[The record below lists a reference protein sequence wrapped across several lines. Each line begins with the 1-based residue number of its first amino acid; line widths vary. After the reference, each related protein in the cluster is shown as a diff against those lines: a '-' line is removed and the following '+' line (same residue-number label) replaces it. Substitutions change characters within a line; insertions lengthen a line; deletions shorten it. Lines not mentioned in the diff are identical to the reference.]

1 MQKYR
6 FRFPQIR
13 PWAPVFLSFLVL
25 SMGSVASANPV
36 HIASVLGNDDETY
49 VFMGRCP
56 NGEMYRLKAYQKWVN
71 GTSESFYDYE
81 GPAGKG
87 TVQTKTSPRTLAV
100 RLCRKLAEIRNDF

>member
-6 FRFPQIR
+6 FRFLQIR
-13 PWAPVFLSFLVL
+13 PWSLVSLSFLVI
-25 SMGSVASANPV
+25 SIGSVAPANPV

-71 GTSESFYDYE
+71 GTSESLYDYE

-87 TVQTKTSPRTLAV
+87 TVQTKTPPKTLAV
-100 RLCRKLAEIRNDF
+100 RICRKLAEISNDF